1 MIQKASILLIG
12 MLSIAQSAPAIGA
25 ESLDPVT
32 SAATSD
38 GSTPALASPQNN
50 MEKVIAPVTAAATS
64 DGSTPALTSLQ
75 NNMEKVIDPVTAAAT
90 SDESTPALTSLQNNM
105 EKVIDPVT
113 AAATSDES
121 TPALTSPQ
129 NDVDDPAYHIPI
141 VLNDSVETYIEYF
154 STLRKDVFQSW
165 LDNSAAYLATMKDIF
180 RGENLPEELVYVAM
194 IESGFNPNAVSRAKA
209 VGPWQFM
216 PSAARQYGLKSDRWV
231 DERRDYLKST
241 LAAARHFRELHDSL
255 GSWPLVL
262 AAYNAGMKK
271 VRKAMRLTG
280 SIDFWDLKESPFLL
294 SETKSY
300 VPKFMAVALIARDP
314 ASYGFRAP
322 VATSLHFDVV
332 RIRGGMDLR
341 AAADA
346 ADSTY
351 ETIKR
356 LNPEINGTSTPP
368 KGLYYPLKIP
378 KGMKKTFLVRRAAAR
393 RAALAVNS
401 EKEFTLK
408 TTAFHSPSHLAG
420 TGGEVFS
427 IRDTSFI
434 DTKVTFAERFN
445 EVVRFDKVEQG
456 TAAAL

>member
-1 MIQKASILLIG
+1 MYAFTIGRRRLVGRVDKKMIQKASILLVG
-12 MLSIAQSAPAIGA
+12 MLSIAQSTPAIAA
-25 ESLDPVT
+25 ESLDPM
-32 SAATSD
+32 SAAATSD
-38 GSTPALASPQNN
+38 GSTALASPQNN
-50 MEKVIAPVTAAATS
+50 REKVIDPVTAAATS
-64 DGSTPALTSLQ
+64 DGSTPALTSPQ

-90 SDESTPALTSLQNNM
+90 SDG
-105 EKVIDPVT
+105 
-113 AAATSDES
+113 S

-129 NDVDDPAYHIPI
+129 NDVDDHAYHIPI
-141 VLNDSVETYIEYF
+141 VLNDSVEMYIEYF

-216 PSAARQYGLKSDRWV
+216 PYTARQYGLKSDHWV

-262 AAYNAGMKK
+262 AAYNAGMTK
-271 VRKAMRLTG
+271 VLKAMRRTG

-314 ASYGFRAP
+314 ASYGFRVP

-356 LNPEINGTSTPP
+356 LNPEINGTSTSPRV
-368 KGLYYPLKIP
+368 Y
-378 KGMKKTFLVRRAAAR
+378 
-393 RAALAVNS
+393 
-401 EKEFTLK
+401 
-408 TTAFHSPSHLAG
+408 TT
-420 TGGEVFS
+420 
-427 IRDTSFI
+427 R
-434 DTKVTFAERFN
+434 
-445 EVVRFDKVEQG
+445 
-456 TAAAL
+456 